1 MKKIAY
7 ILSAIALALATA
19 ACGSQKAAVGTTT
32 TTTTATMNTSTTTEA
47 TSTVTTTT
55 TTSTTAKGVSVPT
68 AGQVSHITKIA
79 NSFGAWTTLKA
90 GGSVTIGGGKSL
102 SSSMQIRME
111 RGKSIYISVRPMGIM
126 EVGRLV
132 ITGDTLLV
140 IDKIH
145 KRYILESTK
154 LLTSGIP
161 LNVGTLQDIF
171 LGRAFILGS
180 GTLNSG
186 MAGMVT
192 LANVDGTY
200 MVRPKEQYKGFEYDF
215 KFDKNYRIKSL
226 EVMPV
231 VNSAPVATY
240 SVDYS
245 DVKTSLAGYVATKV
259 KMAMKIG
266 KSPMSLALDYGGFT
280 WNDNVTI
287 DTKIPANYTRVSG
300 SGLLDLF
307 SAQND

>member
-1 MKKIAY
+1 MKKTAY
-7 ILSAIALALATA
+7 ILSIVALAMTTA
-19 ACGSQKAAVGTTT
+19 ACGSQKAAIGTTTSTTTATNSTGVTTT
-32 TTTTATMNTSTTTEA
+32 TTTT
-47 TSTVTTTT
+47 T
-55 TTSTTAKGVSVPT
+55 TTSSAAKGASAPAAT
-68 AGQVSHITKIA
+68 GQVSHIAKIA

-171 LGRAFILGS
+171 LGRAFILGN
-180 GTLNSG
+180 GTLNSS
-186 MAGMVT
+186 MAGLVT
-192 LANVDGTY
+192 LANVDGSY
-200 MVRPKEQYKGFEYDF
+200 MVRPKEQYQGFEYDF
-215 KFDKNYRIKSL
+215 KFDKNYHIKSL

-245 DVKTSLAGYVATKV
+245 DVKATLAGYVATKM
-259 KMAMKIG
+259 KMATRIG
-266 KSPMSLALDYGGFT
+266 KSPMSLALEYGGLT
-280 WNDNVTI
+280 WNDNVVI
-287 DTKIPANYTRVSG
+287 DTKIPSNYTRISG
-300 SGLLDLF
+300 SGLLNLF